1 MSQQAPYVTLDV
13 FTSERFKGNPL
24 AVVDISNIN
33 LTHQRKQQIAR
44 EFNFSETV
52 FLHHEPG
59 QNPRAEIFTPVNEME
74 FAGHPV
80 IGTGHLLFKD
90 IFAGQKS
97 LTLETKAGPVEI
109 EYDGQKVV
117 SAGVPHNI
125 HVHEREA
132 PVAALASVQDVLSA
146 SDING
151 TYPTVSIVKGVTY
164 VLADL
169 TERPDVF
176 SNIAAGASPTV
187 DLDDGW
193 SPSFVGTMY
202 YRQLESRT
210 EGDPAIWNLRVRMI
224 AINLEDPACGSGS
237 CALGAFLALRN
248 GQQKHRFYIDQGLEM
263 GRDSHIIVD
272 IELNAARNGVERIK
286 LAGPAAFVA
295 EGKMSVD

>member
-1 MSQQAPYVTLDV
+1 
-13 FTSERFKGNPL
+13 
-24 AVVDISNIN
+24 
-33 LTHQRKQQIAR
+33 
-44 EFNFSETV
+44 
-52 FLHHEPG
+52 
-59 QNPRAEIFTPVNEME
+59 ME

-80 IGTGHLLFKD
+80 IGAGHLLFKD
-90 IFAGQKS
+90 VFGGQKS

-176 SNIAAGASPTV
+176 SNIAAGESPTI
-187 DLDDGW
+187 DLDEGW

-202 YRQLESRT
+202 YRQVESRT
-210 EGDPAIWNLRVRMI
+210 EGDTAVWNLRVRMI
-224 AINLEDPACGSGS
+224 ATIWKIRHVAVDRVHWVRSSLYEMDS
-237 CALGAFLALRN
+237 RN
-248 GQQKHRFYIDQGLEM
+248 IGFT
-263 GRDSHIIVD
+263 S
-272 IELNAARNGVERIK
+272 IK
-286 LAGPAAFVA
+286 DWKWGETAI
-295 EGKMSVD
+295 SSWISS